1 MAANEAVVRELVAL
15 GISYRA
21 ALKLA
26 DPVADLIN
34 AAAVPDPA
42 AVTAPAQMGATY
54 TQANVNALQAD
65 VTALRATVAAL
76 TTSLRNAGLL
86 AP

>member
-21 ALKLA
+21 ALKIA
-26 DPVADLIN
+26 DPASDLIDGG
-34 AAAVPDPA
+34 AVSDPA

-65 VTALRATVAAL
+65 VTALRATVATLVTAL
-76 TTSLRNAGLL
+76 KSAGVIT
-86 AP
+86 